1 MPDSGAYSRPPPPL
15 GTTNY
20 NPVHMDRERERE
32 RERWMAAPRD
42 DRYGYVFFY
51 CRYLKLFLKNMYFL
65 HYSRDGYGNRPH
77 SGVGSGSGY
86 NRDRGD
92 YRAPSMENSK
102 RSHGSAGGSYSSSH
116 YPEPLAG
123 HPPSRAHPALP
134 AAASSGYS
142 DWRGSGNS
150 KDREH
155 RRDSR
160 DYPERRPLPPSNS
173 GS

>member
-1 MPDSGAYSRPPPPL
+1 M
-15 GTTNY
+15 
-20 NPVHMDRERERE
+20 
-32 RERWMAAPRD
+32 
-42 DRYGYVFFY
+42 RY
-51 CRYLKLFLKNMYFL
+51 R
-65 HYSRDGYGNRPH
+65 RDGYGSRPLH

-92 YRAPSMENSK
+92 YRAPNMENSK
-102 RSHGSAGGSYSSSH
+102 RIHGSAGGSYSSSH

-123 HPPSRAHPALP
+123 GHPPSRAHPALP
-134 AAASSGYS
+134 AAASSGYA
-142 DWRGSGNS
+142 DWRASGNS

-160 DYPERRPLPPSNS
+160 DFSERRPPLPPSNS